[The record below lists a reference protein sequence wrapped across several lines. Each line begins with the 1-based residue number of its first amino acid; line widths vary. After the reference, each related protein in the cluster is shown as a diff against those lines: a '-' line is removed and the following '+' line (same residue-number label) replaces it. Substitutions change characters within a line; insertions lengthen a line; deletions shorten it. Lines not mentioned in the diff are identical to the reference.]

1 MRTFFGDFETQSPR
15 MACFLAFSQSVI
27 FENADFLRTLFYY
40 NRYSENNI
48 FTQTLPKS
56 AASFFVCKKYK
67 ERTKHPAALA
77 ERSVKSRR
85 DGWKINK
92 RKEVKQ
98 MGSDPILTVI
108 FVLLL
113 VLLPLIL
120 VGFFVLL
127 STQNKLNAL
136 RRELD
141 HANTNIKS
149 LQVMMKNFD
158 YDLSEER
165 N

>member
-1 MRTFFGDFETQSPR
+1 
-15 MACFLAFSQSVI
+15 
-27 FENADFLRTLFYY
+27 
-40 NRYSENNI
+40 
-48 FTQTLPKS
+48 
-56 AASFFVCKKYK
+56 
-67 ERTKHPAALA
+67 
-77 ERSVKSRR
+77 
-85 DGWKINK
+85 
-92 RKEVKQ
+92 

>member
-1 MRTFFGDFETQSPR
+1 
-15 MACFLAFSQSVI
+15 
-27 FENADFLRTLFYY
+27 
-40 NRYSENNI
+40 
-48 FTQTLPKS
+48 
-56 AASFFVCKKYK
+56 
-67 ERTKHPAALA
+67 
-77 ERSVKSRR
+77 
-85 DGWKINK
+85 
-92 RKEVKQ
+92 

-158 YDLSEER
+158 YDLREER

>member
-1 MRTFFGDFETQSPR
+1 MDTTS
-15 MACFLAFSQSVI
+15 
-27 FENADFLRTLFYY
+27 
-40 NRYSENNI
+40 
-48 FTQTLPKS
+48 
-56 AASFFVCKKYK
+56 
-67 ERTKHPAALA
+67 
-77 ERSVKSRR
+77 
-85 DGWKINK
+85 
-92 RKEVKQ
+92 
-98 MGSDPILTVI
+98 ILTVI

-127 STQNKLNAL
+127 STQNKLNTL

-149 LQVMMKNFD
+149 LQVMVKSFD